1 MNTKENWLIA
11 WSAIRAKTR
20 IDHFQWSPGIP
31 EEVKNFLPIAKK
43 CKNADS
49 DMLGE
54 TSLCEITLKERL
66 DNFLEQKGFQKE
78 WTGWK
83 YTWVKIEESDVD
95 F

>member
-1 MNTKENWLIA
+1 MNTKENWLNA
-11 WSAIRAKTR
+11 WSAIRAR
-20 IDHFQWSPGIP
+20 INSEWSPRIP
-31 EEVKNFLPIAKK
+31 EEVKSFLPIAKK

-66 DNFLEQKGFQKE
+66 DNFLKQKGFQKE

-83 YTWVKIEESDVD
+83 YTWGEIEELDVP